1 MLIGFTKSG
10 VVNVGCTIIIR
21 WSGPLDVIE
30 VRLIVK

>member
-1 MLIGFTKSG
+1 MLMGSTKSG

-30 VRLIVK
+30 VRLTVR